1 MHFSVEN
8 QDKFASVYINTYL
21 TMIED
26 SDRKA
31 DVLKENRPVIP

>member
-8 QDKFASVYINTYL
+8 QFASVYINTHL

-31 DVLKENRPVIP
+31 DVLKENSCDT